1 MQKALKKRMV
11 IRMIKF
17 ILGLLLGDI
26 LGVFSICLI
35 QGGNRRQYILPNSE
49 EDADE

>member
-1 MQKALKKRMV
+1 MRKALKKRMV

-17 ILGLLLGDI
+17 ILGVLLGDI

-35 QGGNRRQYILPNSE
+35 QGGNRRQYIFPKSE
-49 EDADE
+49 EKADE

>member
-1 MQKALKKRMV
+1 MRKVLKKRMV

-17 ILGLLLGDI
+17 ILGVLLGDI
-26 LGVFSICLI
+26 LGVFSICLV
-35 QGGNRRQYILPNSE
+35 QGGNRRQYIFQKSE

>member
-35 QGGNRRQYILPNSE
+35 QGGNRKQYIFPNSE